1 MSYSP
6 PMTWQHKVK
15 HCKHIFG
22 PHLKDNQKINEKF
35 AGEVLAKVSRGDL
48 VESLHLGH
56 LIVLNADGSTYLSK
70 GSPELPIYPR
80 SAIKSLQAAAMLK
93 AGLKVEANELA
104 IICASHSGSQNHIDL
119 VTKMLTSRDISISQL
134 KNAVDKPLGEKEKN
148 SWGDEQPSQLAQNCS
163 GKHAGMLITCQQNGW
178 DMKTYLDLNH
188 PLQVAIKNEI
198 EDLSGEKVSA
208 TSVDGCGA
216 PLFAISLIGLAKAI
230 SNLVKSKDDIYQ
242 QIVSACT
249 KYPELV
255 AGDGRL
261 TTRMMKAVPG
271 LFMKEGAEG
280 VQVCALSDGRVI
292 AIKIIDGSWRPVA
305 PIIMEVFKRWGVE
318 MPDESVKIF
327 GGASVIGAV
336 IANI

>member
-1 MSYSP
+1 
-6 PMTWQHKVK
+6 
-15 HCKHIFG
+15 
-22 PHLKDNQKINEKF
+22 LKDNQKINDKF
-35 AGEVLAKVSRGDL
+35 TGEVLAKVTRGDL

-93 AGLKVEANELA
+93 AGLKVKENELA
-104 IICASHSGSQNHIDL
+104 IICASHSGSQSHIDL
-119 VTKMLTSRDISISQL
+119 VTKMLTSRELSTPQL
-134 KNAVDKPLGEKEKN
+134 KNAVDKPLGEKERI
-148 SWGDEQPSQLAQNCS
+148 SWGVKAPSQFAQNCS

-178 DMKTYLDLNH
+178 DINTYLDLNH

-198 EDLSGEKVSA
+198 EELSSEKVSA
-208 TSVDGCGA
+208 VSVDGCGA

-230 SNLVKSKDDIYQ
+230 SNLVKSKENLYK
-242 QIVSACT
+242 QIVLACT

-261 TTRMMKAVPG
+261 TTRMMRAVPG

-280 VQVCALSDGRVI
+280 VQVCALRDGRVI

-305 PIIMEVFKRWGVE
+305 PIIMEIFKRWGVE
-318 MPDESVKIF
+318 TPDESVKIY
-327 GGASVIGAV
+327 GGEHVVGRVVPSID
-336 IANI
+336 

>member
-1 MSYSP
+1 M
-6 PMTWQHKVK
+6 
-15 HCKHIFG
+15 
-22 PHLKDNQKINEKF
+22 KDNQKINDKF
-35 AGEVLAKVSRGDL
+35 AGEVLAKVTRGDL

-56 LIVLNADGSTYLSK
+56 LIVLNPDGSTYLSK

-93 AGLKVEANELA
+93 AGLKVEDNELA
-104 IICASHSGSQNHIDL
+104 IICASHSGSQSHVDL
-119 VTKMLTSRDISISQL
+119 VTKMLTLRGISTSQL
-134 KNAVDKPLGEKEKN
+134 KNAFDKPLGEKEKIT
-148 SWGDEQPSQLAQNCS
+148 WGDKPPSQLAQNCS

-178 DMKTYLDLNH
+178 DMNTYLYLDH

-198 EDLSGEKVSA
+198 EELSGEKVSA

-230 SNLVKSKDDIYQ
+230 SNLVKSKETRYQ
-242 QIVSACT
+242 QIVSACI

-261 TTRMMKAVPG
+261 TTRMMRAVPG
-271 LFMKEGAEG
+271 FFMKEGAEG

-305 PIIMEVFKRWGVE
+305 PIIMEIFKRWNVE
-318 MPDESVKIF
+318 MPDESVKIY
-327 GGASVIGAV
+327 GGAGVIGEV

>member
-1 MSYSP
+1 M
-6 PMTWQHKVK
+6 
-15 HCKHIFG
+15 
-22 PHLKDNQKINEKF
+22 KDNLKINEKF
-35 AGEVLAKVSRGDL
+35 AGEVLAKVIRGDL

-56 LIVLNADGSTYLSK
+56 LIVLHADGSTYLSK

-93 AGLKVEANELA
+93 AGLKVEENELA
-104 IICASHSGSQNHIDL
+104 IICASHSGSQSHIDL
-119 VTKMLTSRDISISQL
+119 VTKMLTSRGLTASQL
-134 KNAVDKPLGEKEKN
+134 KNAVDKPLGEKEKI
-148 SWGDEQPSQLAQNCS
+148 SWGDKAPSQLAQNCS

-178 DMKTYLDLNH
+178 DMNNYLYLDH
-188 PLQVAIKNEI
+188 PLQIAIRNEI

-216 PLFAISLIGLAKAI
+216 PLFAISLVGLAKAI
-230 SNLVKSKDDIYQ
+230 SNLVKSKEDLYQ
-242 QIVSACT
+242 QIVLACT
-249 KYPELV
+249 KYPELI

-261 TTRMMKAVPG
+261 TTRMMRAVPG

-305 PIIMEVFKRWGVE
+305 PIIMEIFKRWSVE
-318 MPDESVKIF
+318 IPDESVKIY
-327 GGASVIGAV
+327 GGEHVVGYLAALID
-336 IANI
+336 

>member
-1 MSYSP
+1 M
-6 PMTWQHKVK
+6 
-15 HCKHIFG
+15 
-22 PHLKDNQKINEKF
+22 KDNLKINKKF
-35 AGEVLAKVSRGDL
+35 AGEVLAKVTRGDL

-70 GSPELPIYPR
+70 GSPDLPIYPR
-80 SAIKSLQAAAMLK
+80 SAIKSLQAAAMLT
-93 AGLKVEANELA
+93 AGLKVESNEIA

-119 VTKMLTSRDISISQL
+119 VTKMLTSGDISISQL

-148 SWGDEQPSQLAQNCS
+148 TWGDKQPSQLAQNCS

-178 DMKTYLDLNH
+178 DMSTYLDLDH

-198 EDLSGEKVSA
+198 EMLAGEKVSA
-208 TSVDGCGA
+208 VSVDGCGA
-216 PLFAISLIGLAKAI
+216 PLFAISLIGLARAI

-261 TTRMMKAVPG
+261 TTRMMQAVPD

-280 VQVCALSDGRVI
+280 VQVCALRDDRVI
-292 AIKIIDGSWRPVA
+292 AIKIIDGSWRPVG
-305 PIIMEVFKRWGVE
+305 PIIMEIFKRWGVE
-318 MPDESVKIF
+318 MPDESVKIY
-327 GGASVIGAV
+327 GGGSVIGEV

>member
-1 MSYSP
+1 
-6 PMTWQHKVK
+6 
-15 HCKHIFG
+15 
-22 PHLKDNQKINEKF
+22 LKDNLKINEKF
-35 AGEVLAKVSRGDL
+35 AGEVLAKVTRGDL

-80 SAIKSLQAAAMLK
+80 SAIKSLQAAAILK
-93 AGLKVEANELA
+93 AGLKVEENELA
-104 IICASHSGSQNHIDL
+104 IICASHSGSQSHIDL
-119 VTKMLTSRDISISQL
+119 VTNMLTSRGLSTSQL
-134 KNAVDKPLGEKEKN
+134 KNAVDKPLGEKEKI
-148 SWGDEQPSQLAQNCS
+148 SWGEKPASQLAQNCS
-163 GKHAGMLITCQQNGW
+163 GKHAGMLITCQKNSW
-178 DMKTYLDLNH
+178 DMNTYLDLDH

-198 EDLSGEKVSA
+198 EELSGEKVSA

-230 SNLVKSKDDIYQ
+230 SNLVKSKEDSYQ
-242 QIVSACT
+242 QIVLACI

-255 AGDGRL
+255 AGEARL
-261 TTRMMKAVPG
+261 TTRMMRAVPG

-305 PIIMEVFKRWGVE
+305 PLIMEIFKRWGVE
-318 MPDESVKIF
+318 MPDESVKIY
-327 GGASVIGAV
+327 GGASVIGEV

>member
-1 MSYSP
+1 
-6 PMTWQHKVK
+6 
-15 HCKHIFG
+15 
-22 PHLKDNQKINEKF
+22 LKDNLKINEKF
-35 AGEVLAKVSRGDL
+35 AGEVLAKVTRGDL

-93 AGLKVEANELA
+93 AGLKVEENELA
-104 IICASHSGSQNHIDL
+104 IICASHSGSQSHIDL
-119 VTKMLTSRDISISQL
+119 VTKMLTARGISLSQL
-134 KNAVDKPLGEKEKN
+134 KNAVDKPLGEKEKIA
-148 SWGDEQPSQLAQNCS
+148 WGEKPASQLAQNCS
-163 GKHAGMLITCQQNGW
+163 GKHAGMLITCQKNGW
-178 DMKTYLDLNH
+178 DMSTYLEPNH
-188 PLQVAIKNEI
+188 PLQVVIKNEI
-198 EDLSGEKVSA
+198 EELSGEKVSA
-208 TSVDGCGA
+208 VSVDGCGA
-216 PLFAISLIGLAKAI
+216 PLFAISLVGLAKAI
-230 SNLVKSKDDIYQ
+230 SNLVKSKNDICQ
-242 QIVSACT
+242 QIVLACT

-261 TTRMMKAVPG
+261 TTRMMRAVPG

-280 VQVCALSDGRVI
+280 VQVCALRDGRVI

-305 PIIMEVFKRWGVE
+305 SIIMEIFKRWGIE

-327 GGASVIGAV
+327 GGASVIGGV